1 MKYALTLT
9 LLCALAFSM
18 VTQSFRTQSTAGLW
32 ADDYDLLFDP
42 ARITE
47 IEGSRLWTNLSN
59 FINHDEDVFDN
70 GSVPFILLGGTTK
83 LGGIYPAM
91 IYDRLNYNYA
101 LPTGLDDVNGHEIY
115 GDAEVTKIDWIDSDN
130 NGTYDRRIVT
140 ERTASAYSYSQI
152 SDFYLAVAKMFG
164 NLRAGLGF
172 MHNEDKFTYT
182 DPENNFSFDTTDY
195 NLVSGLSTFKA
206 HAGFAGDN
214 KSNTNINRAI
224 FSAWLDQERI
234 RWGLQAEVAM
244 LKMKDYAL
252 INGDT
257 AVHTNPADT
266 TVFHTAVHV
275 LDSLDLPQS
284 GMDITV
290 TLKSHYNYNEN
301 AQGRFYLNVGTTSWN
316 YGDGALDFHR
326 NGRLDRYTTF
336 LWDTTTTWSWQTG
349 SYGNHYLGVGT
360 HQLFTV
366 SDRLKFGIG
375 LFFTTGS
382 WKDSTVARDTTLG
395 VEIYDDNDG
404 IAFDPDDYVET
415 SWSSESWM
423 TKRTGATHEVSLPVG
438 LEFTIANPVVFRLGA
453 EHIYTIDDYTVVEQQ
468 IAYEPLRIRTVDGT
482 GTVTETMIDPGP
494 APIGSNE
501 THYEKW
507 SQTNY
512 HYGIGW
518 NVTSN
523 LQIDLMGF
531 AKLTDLTNWK
541 LSATLK
547 F

>member
-18 VTQSFRTQSTAGLW
+18 VTQSFRAQSTAGLW

-59 FINHDEDVFDN
+59 FMTSYEDVFNN
-70 GSVPFILLGGTTK
+70 GSVPFILLGGTTR
-83 LGGIYPAM
+83 LSSVFPAL
-91 IYDRLNYNYA
+91 IYDRSQLKFA
-101 LPTGLDDVNGHEIY
+101 LPTGLDDVNGDEII
-115 GDAEVTKIDWIDSDN
+115 GDAKVTTIDWIDSDN
-130 NGTYDRRIVT
+130 NGTFDRRIVT
-140 ERTASAYSYSQI
+140 ERTASAYNYENQN
-152 SDFYLAVAKMFG
+152 DFYLAAAKVFG
-164 NLRAGLGF
+164 NKRFGLGF
-172 MHNEDKFTYT
+172 MHNEWKYIFTN
-182 DPENNFSFDTTDY
+182 PANNFTFDTTDY
-195 NLVSGLSTFKA
+195 NLVSGLTTFQA

-214 KSNTNINRAI
+214 QANWINNGLT
-224 FSAWLDQERI
+224 FSAWLDQERV
-234 RWGLQAEVAM
+234 RFGLQADLAM
-244 LKMKDYAL
+244 IKMKDYAL

-266 TVFHTAVHV
+266 SVFHTTVHV
-275 LDSLDLPQS
+275 LDSLDTPQS
-284 GMDITV
+284 GMDINV
-290 TLKSHYNYNEN
+290 TLKSHYNYSEN
-301 AQGRFYLNVGTTSWN
+301 AQGRFYLNVGTASWD

-326 NGRLDRYTTF
+326 NGRLDAYTDF
-336 LWDTTTTWSWQTG
+336 LWDTTNVWTWYTG
-349 SYGNHYLGVGT
+349 SYSNKRIGIGT
-360 HQLFTV
+360 RQLFTV
-366 SDRLKFGIG
+366 SPRLKFGIG

-382 WKDSTVARDTTLG
+382 WKDSTVARDTTLA

-404 IAFDPDDYVET
+404 ISFDPDDYVET

-423 TKRTGATHEVSLPVG
+423 TKRTGATHEISIPVG

-453 EHIYTIDDYTVVEQQ
+453 EHQYTIDDYTVVQQQ

-482 GTVTETMIDPGP
+482 GAVDETMIDPGP
-494 APIGSNE
+494 APIGSDE
-501 THYEKW
+501 THLEKTPR
-507 SQTNY
+507 TNY
-512 HYGIGW
+512 YYGIGW
-518 NVTSN
+518 NATDN